1 MDIFNHAKLTSFN
14 VPGIY
19 ISKHNLY
26 IINDNLDSLP
36 NNSFDQNDRILIL
49 PDNKFFWFPFQ
60 ISTTIF
66 VYFQEIISVSWKCFK
81 ICRTSNVSAAFC
93 RI

>member
-36 NNSFDQNDRILIL
+36 NNNFDQNDRILIFTPNL
-49 PDNKFFWFPFQ
+49 M
-60 ISTTIF
+60 
-66 VYFQEIISVSWKCFK
+66 
-81 ICRTSNVSAAFC
+81 
-93 RI
+93 